1 MIKACLILVYTDEK
15 SFQEGSW
22 LLMFDLLIAI
32 TIPFAD
38 ELKHSHSYSNIR
50 ALCSL
55 TNNSHNEI
63 TIILKPKS
71 LRITIFK
78 KKFTTAFFYHL
89 LIFSLTTI
97 GHPTP
102 IIPQKK
108 LFFTYFQKSHIYQSE
123 IKITD

>member
-1 MIKACLILVYTDEK
+1 MIKASLILVYTDEK

-38 ELKHSHSYSNIR
+38 ELKHSHSYSDIR

-108 LFFTYFQKSHIYQSE
+108 IILYLLSKKSHLPIRN
-123 IKITD
+123 KNN